1 VRESQWFSA
10 FVNGGAWIAAG
21 HKVSAMQKTKQ
32 KEAGHMFT
40 TTISLSPEVHQKL
53 KHLAVDL
60 RVPFR
65 DLIRMAIDGYL
76 RKKALGVEASRDHSQ
91 LLGRDSRE

>member
-1 VRESQWFSA
+1 
-10 FVNGGAWIAAG
+10 
-21 HKVSAMQKTKQ
+21 MPKTKQ
-32 KEAGHMFT
+32 KEARPDMFT

-65 DLIRMAIDGYL
+65 DLIRVAIEGYL
-76 RKKALGVEASRDHSQ
+76 AHCKGKGGSR
-91 LLGRDSRE
+91 R